1 MSRLRQEA
9 PRSAASSA
17 PATDPLLR
25 RSSPTPAPW
34 ASHRNIAATVAV
46 GSIALGAVIA
56 SLVVAPGLEGVLG
69 AALALLM
76 LAIAAIDG
84 RRFIIPNQLSLATLS
99 LGLLHATLQ
108 EPHDVPA
115 ALSGAMLRAA
125 VLALMFLALREI
137 YLRLRGREGLGFG
150 DVKLAG
156 AGGAWL
162 GWSMMPIA
170 VEIAALGALAYYG
183 LRHAAGIQAIRATSR
198 IPFGLFLAPA
208 IWLAWLLGALL
219 GID

>member
-1 MSRLRQEA
+1 LRQEA

-17 PATDPLLR
+17 PATDPLRR
-25 RSSPTPAPW
+25 RSRPTPAPW
-34 ASHRNIAATVAV
+34 ARHRNILAAAAV

-56 SLVVAPGLEGVLG
+56 SVIVAPGLDGMLG

-84 RRFIIPNQLSLATLS
+84 RRFIIPNQLSLATLG
-99 LGLLHATLQ
+99 LGLLHATLL
-108 EPHDVPA
+108 EPHDVLA
-115 ALSGAMLRAA
+115 ALGGAMLRGA
-125 VLALMFLALREI
+125 VLALMFLALREL

-156 AGGAWL
+156 AGGVWL
-162 GWSMMPIA
+162 GWSMMPVA

-183 LRHAAGIQAIRATSR
+183 LRHAAGLQAIRASSR